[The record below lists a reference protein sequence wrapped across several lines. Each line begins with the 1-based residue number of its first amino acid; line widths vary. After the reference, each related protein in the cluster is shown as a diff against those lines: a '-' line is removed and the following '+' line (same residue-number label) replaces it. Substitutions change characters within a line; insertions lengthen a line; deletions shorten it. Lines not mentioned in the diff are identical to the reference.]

1 MSEQQ
6 PIIQQ
11 ALALVVDALK
21 AQQILPADWVDNS
34 TISRT
39 KDQSHGDF
47 ASNLAM
53 VAAKI
58 AKKNPRELAQQ
69 IVALLLSSDMISKV
83 DIAGPGFINFFLED
97 LEDLLGESLE
107 DPIKWKKTRRVP
119 LLFHLPLKAG
129 LSVQSDVNT
138 GQMDILPTV
147 AGLMGIKYK
156 TAFGKDLLSLNDREP
171 LIFRNG
177 SYIYKNI
184 FVEPGVERAT
194 ALDDGERRD
203 IKQYDNITAD
213 VEKRLEYNDLIQ
225 EKNLIEP
232 ILRDSN

>member
-1 MSEQQ
+1 
-6 PIIQQ
+6 
-11 ALALVVDALK
+11 
-21 AQQILPADWVDNS
+21 
-34 TISRT
+34 
-39 KDQSHGDF
+39 
-47 ASNLAM
+47 
-53 VAAKI
+53 
-58 AKKNPRELAQQ
+58 
-69 IVALLLSSDMISKV
+69 
-83 DIAGPGFINFFLED
+83 
-97 LEDLLGESLE
+97 
-107 DPIKWKKTRRVP
+107 
-119 LLFHLPLKAG
+119 
-129 LSVQSDVNT
+129 
-138 GQMDILPTV
+138 MDILPTV